1 MEKNFF
7 EKEVKR
13 ISKLA
18 YLKLSEEEEEMKMIE
33 HFRKM
38 YKFVSRLKEVDT
50 RNVRML
56 IYPHD
61 RVSLRMED
69 DIPRE
74 GISHLDVMK
83 NAPLT
88 FKEYIRTKSPIKEA
102 KIKEKQA
109 E

>member
-13 ISKLA
+13 ILNLA
-18 YLKLSEEEEEMKMIE
+18 YLRLSEDKERKMVE

-38 YKFVSRLKEVDT
+38 YEFVSRLKEVDT
-50 RNVRML
+50 QNVRML

-61 RVSLRMED
+61 GVSLRMED

-102 KIKEKQA
+102 KIKGKQA